1 MLAEPSLE
9 PPPGY
14 ALPGVELPLPSHSSL
29 PVVVASQKNH
39 TASDVTEPRS
49 FGPLTEEDS
58 SQFASRHGFAMPCPP
73 RRTDCARMSLPS
85 RLHLCSVIAG
95 ISTLD
100 MAFSSTPKNL
110 DYLAEFS
117 RK

>member
-1 MLAEPSLE
+1 M
-9 PPPGY
+9 
-14 ALPGVELPLPSHSSL
+14 
-29 PVVVASQKNH
+29 ASQKNH

-58 SQFASRHGFAMPCPP
+58 SQFASRHGFAMRCPP
-73 RRTDCARMSLPS
+73 RRTDCARMSLS
-85 RLHLCSVIAG
+85 SGLHLCSVIAG

-110 DYLAEFS
+110 DYLAES
-117 RK
+117 NDISGQRCKQHSTLVVERGQTLAAW